1 MSENEKKASIE
12 ADVQRKRD
20 EYIERKKKF
29 EGKAIN
35 LSEQILKGI
44 VYEEDY
50 YVRLVN
56 GDVGSITIRPL
67 AEGEVVGLIDDIG
80 LETLEN
86 IGKSAFSQKDYDFF
100 WSVVSQSTR
109 LPKDLIKKT
118 FAIGESAMMATRIL
132 EISGFTEGTTEE
144 VENF

>member
-56 GDVGSITIRPL
+56 GDVGLIVIRPL

-80 LETLEN
+80 LEVLEN
-86 IGKSAFSQKDYDFF
+86 IGKSTFSQKDYDFF
-100 WSVVSQSTR
+100 WSVVSQSTG